1 MEIKLVQ
8 ATENAGKLITDIASI
23 CYGREQAKDP
33 EKLLKTLDRLNHN
46 STFEH
51 AFYTFKISGLSLVA
65 FAQLVRHRHTSLTV
79 RSGRYTDMSSLGY
92 KIPPKVRDKGMKDRF
107 VKHIES
113 SLNIYNDFLSLGIPK
128 EDARFVLPQGM
139 TTEFY
144 ITMNLRELLHIY
156 SLRIKPNAQ
165 WEIREL
171 LGKMADIVIKHSPE
185 LLPLFEARK

>member
-33 EKLLKTLDRLNHN
+33 EKLLIMLDRLNHN

-79 RSGRYTDMSSLGY
+79 RSGRYTNMSDMEY
-92 KIPPKVRDKGMKDRF
+92 IIPESIKDKGRKDIF
-107 VKHIES
+107 IKHIES
-113 SLNIYNDFLSLGIPK
+113 SSNIYNDFLSLGIPK

-156 SLRIKPNAQ
+156 SLRIKTDAQ

-171 LGKMADIVIKHSPE
+171 LGKMADIVITHSPE
-185 LLPLFEARK
+185 LLPLFEVRK

>member
-1 MEIKLVQ
+1 MEIKLIQ

-23 CYGREQAKDP
+23 CYGREEAKDP
-33 EKLLKTLDRLNHN
+33 EKLLKTLDKLGHN

-51 AFYTFKISGLSLVA
+51 AFYTFKISELSLVA

-79 RSGRYTDMSSLGY
+79 RSGRYTNMSDMGY
-92 KIPPKVRDKGMKDRF
+92 IIPESIKDKGRKDIF
-107 VKHIES
+107 TKQIEN
-113 SLNIYNDFLSLGIPK
+113 SLNLYNDLLSLGIPR
-128 EDARFVLPQGM
+128 EDARFILPQGM

-144 ITMNLRELLHIY
+144 ITINLRELLHIY

-171 LGKMADIVIKHSPE
+171 LGKMADIVIEHSPE
-185 LLPLFEARK
+185 LLPLFEVRK